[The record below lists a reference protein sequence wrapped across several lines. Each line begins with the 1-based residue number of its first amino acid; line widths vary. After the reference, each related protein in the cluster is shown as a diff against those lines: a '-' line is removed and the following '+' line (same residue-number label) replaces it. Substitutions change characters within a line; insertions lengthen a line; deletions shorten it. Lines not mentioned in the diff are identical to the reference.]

1 MAKKV
6 HLALFI
12 SLLMAPMAAKQGAQR
27 RLKIMKEKA
36 LRNVK
41 APAWTRRSPVSLIS
55 ASSSSSSSAAASSA
69 AASSEAPSRDAWS
82 SWPAGDISCV
92 SAGSSSASSPELPSA
107 YRTPKVPTTFSLAI
121 SPVMVA
127 MVGFHSPQPS
137 GWKTGAATLPMEAS
151 MLSFCST
158 ESTFQL

>member
-12 SLLMAPMAAKQGAQR
+12 SLLIAPMAAKQGAQR

-36 LRNVK
+36 LRKVK

-55 ASSSSSSSAAASSA
+55 SSSSSSSSASA
-69 AASSEAPSRDAWS
+69 ADSPEPSSRDAWS
-82 SWPAGDISCV
+82 SRPAGAISCV
-92 SAGSSSASSPELPSA
+92 SGESSVFSASSSPELPSA

-121 SPVMVA
+121 NPVMVA
-127 MVGFHSPQPS
+127 MVGFHSPQPR